1 MEPRSSVEGME
12 RLTGKRI
19 LVTGGTGFV
28 GSHVAEALL
37 MRGAAVV
44 VPYRSVDPHSYFST
58 SKLAQRVILSVCDVT
73 DARRMFD
80 VVTKYEIEY
89 IFHLAALATVTA
101 AYHNPLESV
110 VTNVVGTANVL
121 DAARRFPGVK
131 GVIVASSDKAYG
143 KSRKP
148 YVETDR
154 LAGDHPYEA
163 SKSSMDLISTAY
175 FKTYGTPV
183 VITRFGNIYGPGDN
197 NYSRIV
203 PGIMQSI
210 VGGTPLELR
219 SDGTYVRDYVY
230 VGDVARTYLF
240 LLEHLEKTKGEA
252 FNISTGVSLSVL
264 QLIKRSEKILK
275 KKINYRFMHT
285 AKNEIPYQHL
295 DCTKITKLG
304 WRPAYTPEKGLQLS
318 YRWYKKYL

>member
-1 MEPRSSVEGME
+1 ME

-28 GSHVAEALL
+28 GSHVVAALL
-37 MRGAAVV
+37 KQGASVV
-44 VPYRSVDPHSYFST
+44 VPYRSIDSHSYFAT
-58 SKLAQRVILSVCDVT
+58 AGLTQKTILSVCDVT
-73 DARRMFD
+73 DARRVFD

-121 DAARRFPGVK
+121 EAARRFPEVR

-148 YVETDR
+148 YVETDP

-163 SKSSMDLISTAY
+163 SKSSMDLISGAY
-175 FKTYGTPV
+175 AKTYRTPV

-230 VGDVARTYLF
+230 VGDVARAYLF
-240 LLEHLEKTKGEA
+240 LLRHFEKANGEA

-264 QLIKRSEKILK
+264 QLIKKSEKILK
-275 KKINYRFMHT
+275 KKINYRFMRT
-285 AKNEIPYQHL
+285 AKNEIQYQHL
-295 DCTKITKLG
+295 DCTKITTLG
-304 WRPAYTPEKGLQLS
+304 WRPAYALTEGLRLS
-318 YRWYKKYL
+318 YRWYKKNL

>member
-1 MEPRSSVEGME
+1 ME

-28 GSHVAEALL
+28 GSHVVAALL
-37 MRGAAVV
+37 AKGASVV
-44 VPYRSVDPHSYFST
+44 VPYRSIDPHSYFAT
-58 SKLAQRVILSVCDVT
+58 AKLAQKTTVTVCDVT
-73 DARRMFD
+73 DARRVFD

-101 AYHNPLESV
+101 AYDNPLESV

-121 DAARRFPGVK
+121 EAARRFPGVK

-148 YVETDR
+148 YVETDP

-163 SKSSMDLISTAY
+163 SKSSMDLISGAY
-175 FKTYGTPV
+175 AKTYHVPV

-203 PGIMQSI
+203 PGIMQSFAS
-210 VGGTPLELR
+210 GKPLALR
-219 SDGTYVRDYVY
+219 SDGTFVRDYVY
-230 VGDVARTYLF
+230 VGDVARAYLF
-240 LLEHLEKTKGEA
+240 LLGHFEKANGEA

-264 QLIKRSEKILK
+264 QLIKKTEKILR

-295 DCTKITKLG
+295 DCAKITALG
-304 WRPAYTPEKGLQLS
+304 WRWAFALEKGIRLS
-318 YRWYKKYL
+318 YQWYKKYL